1 LLSSILVLFGSLA
14 LVFIAALLL
23 VNALEWLG
31 HRLHLGSSFV
41 GAILSPLFTS
51 LPELIVILVALFS
64 HGGKAGEQ
72 IGIGTIF
79 GEPFMTSSLSYG
91 LVAVAVL
98 VGYFLKQRAGSKLTV
113 DKTLSIPYL
122 FITILF
128 PFTLVPGFLHVI
140 WVRYLFGIIFLGFF
154 IFYMYLMYKRRMAEL
169 IEETDELT
177 FAKLVPKE
185 SGYQNVALAVQFI
198 VAIALLYFGAQYLVS
213 SVELIANEI
222 YVSPLALAMLVIPAA
237 TAIPETVNA
246 IIWGYRGKDT
256 LSLGSLVGEKILYAT
271 FYPALGMFLT
281 SWELD
286 NHAIFSVIVTTAV
299 SLLLFVYI
307 RRQQLPWYG
316 LFFGIIFFIAY
327 GLLTLLFKF

>member
-1 LLSSILVLFGSLA
+1 LVSSILVLFGSLA

-51 LPELIVILVALFS
+51 LPELIVILVALFG

-98 VGYFLKQRAGSKLTV
+98 AGYFLRRRAGSELNV
-113 DKTLSIPYL
+113 DKALSIPYI
-122 FITILF
+122 FITVLF
-128 PFTLVPGFLHVI
+128 PFTLVPGFLHAV
-140 WVRYLFGIIFLGFF
+140 WVRYLFGMIFLGSF

-169 IEETDELT
+169 IEETGDLT
-177 FAKLVPKE
+177 FARLVPE
-185 SGYQNVALAVQFI
+185 WSGYQNAALAVQLMA
-198 VAIALLYFGAQYLVS
+198 AIALLYFGAQYLVS
-213 SVELIANEI
+213 SVASIARGINI
-222 YVSPLALAMLVIPAA
+222 SPLALALMVIPAA
-237 TAIPETVNA
+237 TAIPETVSA

-286 NHAIFSVIVTTAV
+286 SHAIFSVVVTTV
-299 SLLLFVYI
+299 ISLLLFLYI
-307 RRQQLPWYG
+307 RKQRLPWYG
-316 LFFGIIFFIAY
+316 LFFGLIFFISY
-327 GLLTLLFKF
+327 GLLIFFFKF